1 MKKVIGVSVAAAIAV
16 VLSGCGS
23 SSDGDTGTE
32 EQAVVEQPT
41 ETSPAVETGTGYYVD
56 SAIAGV
62 AYVCGTQRGITGQ
75 EGEFTFEKGA
85 SCQFSL
91 ASIPLREVNATDLE
105 EGKRIIE
112 DNVKVAQLL
121 QSIDAD
127 NNLTNGIQI
136 TEEIVEVVSQA
147 VESLNDPQEVLEE
160 TTVMQEVVANVG
172 NVVTEVPGEL
182 RSEAEVLEHLAQT
195 QTEVTKELLA
205 GKTFYVVVN
214 LDESDGS
221 SPELTKMEIN
231 SDASSV
237 KFTNLETGNIS
248 EQVIKIDG
256 EKLIF
261 VNDTD
266 GSYTIISQADGYIYF
281 DDRNA
286 DGSKDGIGHRLY
298 TNEADA
304 QAYLDSLS
312 SGDTEPITKFSTE
325 WLDGKTLYFVQ
336 YDDFGYDGEDEPG
349 MQWNMARMDFTENTM
364 SWTEYDLPDT
374 STHTFNYSIT
384 SDGKIDIGGDF
395 NEVIEFQS
403 QTDDY
408 IKVCEDGD
416 CNTYLF
422 FDESKA
428 RAFRDSQNN

>member
-1 MKKVIGVSVAAAIAV
+1 VVAKRVSQEKMESLLKKGESCTFYLGDIKLRDMDVALLKDGEKIVEDDIKIAV
-16 VLSGCGS
+16 
-23 SSDGDTGTE
+23 
-32 EQAVVEQPT
+32 
-41 ETSPAVETGTGYYVD
+41 
-56 SAIAGV
+56 
-62 AYVCGTQRGITGQ
+62 
-75 EGEFTFEKGA
+75 
-85 SCQFSL
+85 
-91 ASIPLREVNATDLE
+91 
-105 EGKRIIE
+105 
-112 DNVKVAQLL
+112 LL
-121 QSIDAD
+121 QSLD
-127 NNLTNGIQI
+127 NDGNPDNGI
-136 TEEIVEVVSQA
+136 TLTPEVVEA
-147 VESLNDPQEVLEE
+147 
-160 TTVMQEVVANVG
+160 VVATLNENGNAKLPSTQAEVEALVASVENNVTTFG
-172 NVVTEVPGEL
+172 GHVVTEE
-182 RSEAEVLEHLAQT
+182 EAQSHLAST
-195 QTEVTKELLA
+195 QTEVQTEATKALLA

-214 LDESDGS
+214 LSESDGS
-221 SPELTKMEIN
+221 SPILEKMEIN

-237 KFTNLETGNIS
+237 KFTNVETGSS
-248 EQVIKIDG
+248 EEEPIKVDG
-256 EKLIF
+256 DKLIF
-261 VNDTD
+261 LNDND
-266 GSYTIISQADGYIYF
+266 GSYAIISQADGYIYA